1 MTEQQ
6 ELAIL
11 RPYVTACGELVNQ
24 NYELEKAYK
33 ATDSLL
39 LAVLMGDID
48 PMQAMIDRVKIR
60 DAYHEQ
66 T

>member
-1 MTEQQ
+1 MTEQE

-11 RPYVTACGELVNQ
+11 RPYVTECGKLVGQ

-33 ATDSLL
+33 ATDKLL
-39 LAVLMGDID
+39 QSHLEDGLQKPLIKPIIQDYL
-48 PMQAMIDRVKIR
+48 QKI
-60 DAYHEQ
+60 

>member
-1 MTEQQ
+1 MTEQE

-11 RPYVTACGELVNQ
+11 RPYVTECGKLVSE
-24 NYELEKAYK
+24 NYRLEKAYK

-39 LAVLMGDID
+39 LSVLMGDVD
-48 PMQAMIDRVKIR
+48 PMQAMIDRMKIR

>member
-6 ELAIL
+6 ELEIL
-11 RPYVTACGELVNQ
+11 RPYVTECGKLVNQ

-33 ATDSLL
+33 ATDDLL
-39 LAVLMGDID
+39 LSVLMGDVD
-48 PMQAMIDRVKIR
+48 PMQAMIDRMKIR

-66 T
+66 S